1 MIKYMEKFEHNDFIE
16 FLKINWNSNH
26 IYVKDTSYFE
36 YEFSDSSNFVLA
48 VRDNKIVAVLGYLE
62 YEKILEK
69 QMMD

>member
-36 YEFSDSSNFVLA
+36 YEFSDSSNRKHL
-48 VRDNKIVAVLGYLE
+48 LPSCL
-62 YEKILEK
+62 
-69 QMMD
+69 